1 MSLPNTMPTCERA
14 PERRVPASM
23 TPDEKVAFAARFP
36 VHVGVDT
43 GKSFHKLV
51 ACGPDRRRTKALR
64 VDVSRAS
71 FDAADRFL
79 VDTFDVPR
87 EQVLIGIE
95 FAGHHGVTFTEYL
108 RAKGYAV
115 VAVQPAVT
123 KKLKEVED
131 NSPRKDDDKDAGQ
144 ICKLLASGLFVGV
157 SELSDVVA
165 EMRVLATE
173 RHRLGVELTRLT
185 NRLHG
190 VLDLA
195 WPEFA
200 AQFASLT
207 KPTPRAILRRW
218 PLPADLAAA
227 SPRTVRSLAIDAS
240 RNHFGPERLA
250 RLHASARETVGL
262 TSAPDARRCE
272 VRRLLAR
279 LDLARAHAGEIEA
292 RLAELVAQH
301 AGARALTT
309 VPEVSAVCAA
319 TLIAEL
325 GSPETY
331 VSPRQVLKLAG
342 MNLARK
348 ESGTSVRGRVK
359 QTKRG
364 RPLLRRQ
371 LFLLAGRWCASRG
384 LYRDEYLALL
394 ARNGGARTSAMC
406 AIARRLVPMLLRVT
420 QSGEAF
426 DVDRFR
432 AARARR
438 SVATGVRDTCAA

>member
-1 MSLPNTMPTCERA
+1 
-14 PERRVPASM
+14 M

-51 ACGPDRRRTKALR
+51 ACGPDRVRTKALR

-79 VDTFDVPR
+79 AETFGVPR
-87 EQVLIGIE
+87 EQVLIGVE

-108 RAKGYAV
+108 RARGYAV
-115 VAVQPAVT
+115 VAVLPSVT
-123 KKLKEVED
+123 KKLKEIED
-131 NSPRKDDDKDAGQ
+131 NSPRKDDAKDAAQ

-157 SELSDVVA
+157 SQLGESVA
-165 EMRVLATE
+165 GMRVLATE
-173 RHRLGVELTRLT
+173 RHRLAVEQTRLK
-185 NRLHG
+185 NRLHA

-200 AQFASLT
+200 AQFALLV
-207 KPTPRAILRRW
+207 KPTALAILEHW

-227 SPRTVRSLAIDAS
+227 SPRRVRAVTRETS

-250 RLHASARETVGL
+250 LLFASARETVGV
-262 TSAPDARRCE
+262 TSAPDARRSE
-272 VRRLLAR
+272 IRRILERLQIVREHTATV
-279 LDLARAHAGEIEA
+279 EA
-292 RLAELVAQH
+292 RLAVLVAAH
-301 AGARALTT
+301 PGARALTT
-309 VPEVSAVCAA
+309 VPQISAVCAA
-319 TLIAEL
+319 TLVAEL

-342 MNLARK
+342 MNPAKK
-348 ESGTSVRGRVK
+348 ESGTSVRGRVR

-371 LFLLAGRWCASRG
+371 LFLLAGRWYSSKG
-384 LYRDEYLALL
+384 LYREEYLALK
-394 ARNGGARTSAMC
+394 ARNGGSQTSAMC
-406 AIARRLVPMLLRVT
+406 AIARRLVPMLLRLMQT
-420 QSGEAF
+420 GEAF
-426 DVDRFR
+426 DEVTW
-432 AARARR
+432 RARR
-438 SVATGVRDTCAA
+438 VKPASAPLAGAPASGAGPGPYRDERAA